1 MNLETAAKSP
11 GPAGSVPAPIV
22 TKIRVPRRRPDLLS
36 RRRLVDLVHA
46 YLDRKLILISA
57 AAGYGKTTLLIDF
70 AHDTELPVC
79 WYSLDPFDADLHI
92 FLEHLIAAIA
102 QRFPTFGERSR
113 TFLRQVAD
121 PGRNLYPLVA
131 TLVQEIYDTIP
142 EYFVLILDDHH
153 AVENQE
159 AINEFLN
166 LFVTYVDEN
175 CHLIIAS
182 RTLPALPNLSLLV
195 ARRQAAGLSIDELRF
210 TPQEIQAL
218 ALQNYD
224 LKLAAEQ
231 ASELA
236 ERTGGWIT
244 GLLLTAGQRW
254 EQSQGDMI
262 LRGRIN
268 VDLYD
273 YLSRQVLDRQP
284 APLRDFL
291 LNSSVLDELSSD
303 LCAAVLGGQQS
314 RLTDLMNQVRQRN
327 LFVTEYEED
336 DRLRY
341 HDLFRE
347 FLLSCLSRQDEVHFQ
362 KLMRR
367 AADVYAARG
376 EWERAISR
384 YLALATYEPVVEIVE
399 RTATQQFE
407 AGRWDTLAG
416 WLDALPEPIR
426 DIRPQLLMHRGK
438 IHTERGEH
446 DAALTLYDRAG
457 RIFSQS
463 GDKVRSAYALVQK
476 SHVLLFEGH
485 YAEALARCREVL
497 TLISGA
503 TAAEKPTVALAYRHA
518 GACQLRMGQ
527 LAEGRAEMEQALRLY
542 EEVDDAYNVA
552 MIHHDLGLSQELAGD
567 LEGAV
572 AHYQA
577 ALVCWQRLGN
587 PGPWANT
594 LNGLGVVYHS
604 QGRYDDALRTLS
616 EALAK
621 ARQSGSLRVEALAWA
636 SLGDLHRDLGAYG
649 QARQAYT
656 EGLQAATR
664 AGEGFVVTYSLDAL
678 GNISRLQ
685 GNLDQAR
692 KWLLEAMAH
701 AEKHG
706 SGYETGL
713 CDTSLGILAGQ
724 EGDLVMARHHLDRA
738 VEQFEGGG
746 FKRELART
754 CLHRARVAFL
764 AKNRKGA
771 LAGVERTI
779 GLVRQ
784 LGFEQFL
791 VAEGEQ
797 FVPLLRYVTSLSSGR
812 GSTAD
817 DVAARLLER
826 IEAHQAWLTK
836 RPEPV
841 IQSEPQLELKIYAL
855 GLPRVEMDGA
865 TVQWTTV
872 QSRDLFFC
880 LLQHRRGLRK
890 EEVGAMFWPDH
901 SPHRLDSI
909 FRSTLYRLRRSLFRD
924 SIVFDE
930 GLYRFNWECTYWFDV
945 EAFDNAVDRSG
956 QAGDPG
962 KKIGLLGEALALY
975 KGEYLEGLYADWCSL
990 ERERLQE
997 QNLAALGAL
1006 AGLYADQGDLARAV
1020 ELYRRL
1026 LARDPYQEG
1035 VHRALMRCYYRLGD
1049 RPAAIRQ
1056 YQTCV
1061 RILHTELGLNPAPET
1076 EQLYRQ
1082 ITS

>member
-1 MNLETAAKSP
+1 MNLETVP
-11 GPAGSVPAPIV
+11 ENTDPAGGVPSPIV
-22 TKIRVPRRRPDLLS
+22 TKIRLPRRRSHLLS
-36 RRRLVDLVHA
+36 RRRLVDLIHV
-46 YLDRKLILISA
+46 YLDRKLVLISA

-79 WYSLDPFDADLHI
+79 WYSLDPFDADLQI

-102 QRFPTFGERSR
+102 QRFPAFGERSR

-142 EYFVLILDDHH
+142 EYFCLILDDHH

-159 AINEFLN
+159 GINEFLD

-224 LKLAAEQ
+224 LRLPAEQ

-244 GLLLTAGQRW
+244 GLLLTAGPRW
-254 EQSQGDMI
+254 EQAQGDVA

-273 YLSRQVLDRQP
+273 YLSKQVLDRQP
-284 APLRDFL
+284 QPLRDFL
-291 LNSSVLDELSSD
+291 LDCSVLDEMSPEM
-303 LCAAVLGGQQS
+303 CAAVLGGQAGKWAE
-314 RLTDLMNQVRQRN
+314 LMNQVRQRN

-341 HDLFRE
+341 NDLFRE
-347 FLLSCLSRQDEVHFQ
+347 FLQSCLGRQDEVRFQ
-362 KLMRR
+362 ELTRR
-367 AADVYAARG
+367 AADAYAARG

-384 YLALATYEPVVEIVE
+384 YLALATYEPVVDIIE
-399 RTATQQFE
+399 RTATHQFE
-407 AGRWDTLAG
+407 AGHWDMLAG
-416 WLDALPEPIR
+416 WIDALPEPVR

-438 IHTERGEH
+438 IHTERGEYS
-446 DAALTLYDRAG
+446 AALALYDRAG
-457 RIFSQS
+457 RILSQR
-463 GDKVRSAYALVQK
+463 GDKVQSAHALVQK
-476 SHVLLFEGH
+476 SHVLLFQGH

-497 TLISGA
+497 TLVSGA
-503 TAAEKPTVALAYRHA
+503 TATERPTAALAYRHA
-518 GACQLRMGQ
+518 GVCQLRLGQ
-527 LAEGRAEMEQALRLY
+527 LVEGRAAIEQALQLY
-542 EEVDDAYNVA
+542 EELDDAYNVA
-552 MIHHDLGLSQELAGD
+552 LIHHDLGLGQELAGD
-567 LEGAV
+567 LAGAV
-572 AHYQA
+572 AHFQA
-577 ALVCWQRLGN
+577 ALLCWQQLGS

-604 QGRYDDALRTLS
+604 QGKYDDALRTLT

-621 ARQSGSLRVEALAWA
+621 ARQAGNLRVEAFTWA
-636 SLGDLHRDLGAYG
+636 SLGDLHRELGAYE

-656 EGLQAATR
+656 EGLQAGTR
-664 AGEGFVVTYSLDAL
+664 ADEGFIVTYNQDAL
-678 GNISRLQ
+678 GNVARLQ
-685 GNLDQAR
+685 GNLDRAR

-706 SGYETGL
+706 SDYETGL
-713 CDTSLGILAGQ
+713 CDTSLGILAGL
-724 EGDLVMARHHLDRA
+724 EGDLAMAGHHLDRA
-738 VEQFEGGG
+738 VERFETGG
-746 FKRELART
+746 FKRELAWA
-754 CLHRARVAFL
+754 CLHRAQVAFL
-764 AKNRKGA
+764 AKDRKAA
-771 LAGVERTI
+771 LAGVGRTL

-791 VAEGEQ
+791 VAEGQQ
-797 FVPLLRYVTSLSSGR
+797 FVPLLRLVKSSSSGR
-812 GSTAD
+812 SSATG
-817 DVAARLLER
+817 DVAQRLLER
-826 IEAHQAWLTK
+826 IEAHQAWLSK

-841 IQSEPQLELKIYAL
+841 VQPAPQMALKIYAL
-855 GLPRVEMDGA
+855 GLPRVEMDGT

-890 EEVGAMFWPDH
+890 EEVGALFWPDH
-901 SPHRLDSI
+901 SPQRLDSI

-924 SIVFDE
+924 SIVFEE
-930 GLYRFNWECTYWFDV
+930 GLYRFNWECTYWFDG
-945 EAFDNAVDRSG
+945 EAFDSALDR
-956 QAGDPG
+956 AGHVG
-962 KKIGLLGEALALY
+962 KKAASLEEALALY
-975 KGEYLEGLYADWCSL
+975 QGDYLEGIYADWCTL
-990 ERERLQE
+990 ERERLRE
-997 QNLAALGAL
+997 QYLGALGAL
-1006 AGLYADQGDLARAV
+1006 AGLCAEQGDLPRAV
-1020 ELYRRL
+1020 ELYQRL
-1026 LARDPYQEG
+1026 LAHDPYQEG
-1035 VHRALMRCYYRLGD
+1035 VHRAVMQCYYRLGD

-1056 YQTCV
+1056 YQNCV
-1061 RILHTELGLNPAPET
+1061 RILQTELGLNPAPET

-1082 ITS
+1082 IIA

>member
-1 MNLETAAKSP
+1 MNLAAASENAAP
-11 GPAGSVPAPIV
+11 SGGVPAPIV
-22 TKIRVPRRRPDLLS
+22 TKIRVPRRRSDLLS
-36 RRRLVDLVHA
+36 RRRLVDLIHA

-70 AHDTELPVC
+70 AHDTDLPVC

-102 QRFPTFGERSR
+102 RQFPAFGERSR

-142 EYFVLILDDHH
+142 EYFCLILDDHH

-159 AINEFLN
+159 GINEFLD

-218 ALQNYD
+218 AFQNYD
-224 LKLAAEQ
+224 LRLAAEQ

-244 GLLLTAGQRW
+244 GLLLTAGPRW
-254 EQSQGDMI
+254 EQAQGDIM

-273 YLSRQVLDRQP
+273 YLSKQVLDRQTP
-284 APLRDFL
+284 PLRDFL
-291 LNSSVLDELSSD
+291 LESSVLDEMSPD
-303 LCAAVLGGQQS
+303 LCAVVLGGQQS
-314 RLTDLMNQVRQRN
+314 RWADLMNQVRLRH

-347 FLLSCLSRQDEVHFQ
+347 FLLSSLGRQDEAHFQ
-362 KLMRR
+362 ELTRR
-367 AADVYAARG
+367 AADAYAARG

-384 YLALATYEPVVEIVE
+384 YLALAAYEPVVDIIE
-399 RTATQQFE
+399 RAATHQFE

-416 WLDALPEPIR
+416 WIDALPEPIR

-446 DAALTLYDRAG
+446 SAALSLYDRAG
-457 RIFSQS
+457 RIFGQS
-463 GDKVRSAYALVQK
+463 GDKVHSAHALVQK

-497 TLISGA
+497 TLVSGA

-518 GACQLRMGQ
+518 GVCQLRLGQ
-527 LAEGRAEMEQALRLY
+527 LVEGQAAIEQALRLY
-542 EEVDDAYNVA
+542 EELDDAYNVA
-552 MIHHDLGLSQELAGD
+552 LIHHDLGLSQGLASD
-567 LEGAV
+567 LAGAV
-572 AHYQA
+572 AHFQA
-577 ALVCWQRLGN
+577 ALVCWQQLGS

-604 QGRYDDALRTLS
+604 QGRYDDALRTLT

-621 ARQSGSLRVEALAWA
+621 ARQSGNLRVEAFTWA
-636 SLGDLHRDLGAYG
+636 SLGDLHRDLGAYQQSY
-649 QARQAYT
+649 QAFS

-664 AGEGFVVTYSLDAL
+664 AGEGFVVAYSLDAL
-678 GNISRLQ
+678 GNVARLQ

-692 KWLLEAMAH
+692 KWLLEAMSH

-738 VEQFEGGG
+738 VEQFEAGG
-746 FKRELART
+746 FKRELARA
-754 CLHRARVAFL
+754 CLHRAQVAFL
-764 AKNRKGA
+764 TKNRKAA
-771 LAGVERTI
+771 LAGVERAL

-791 VAEGEQ
+791 VAEGQQ
-797 FVPLLRYVTSLSSGR
+797 FVSLLRLVTSSSSGR
-812 GSTAD
+812 GGATG
-817 DVAARLLER
+817 DVALRLLER
-826 IEAHQAWLTK
+826 IEAHQAWLSK
-836 RPEPV
+836 QPEPV
-841 IQSEPQLELKIYAL
+841 VQLAPQLALKIYAL
-855 GLPRVEMDGA
+855 GLPRVEMDGT
-865 TVQWTTV
+865 TVQWTTM

-890 EEVGAMFWPDH
+890 EEVGALFWPDH
-901 SPHRLDSI
+901 SPQRLDSI

-930 GLYRFNWECTYWFDV
+930 GLYRFNWECTYWFDA
-945 EAFDNAVDRSG
+945 EAFDSALERAG
-956 QAGDPG
+956 QAGR
-962 KKIGLLGEALALY
+962 KAASLEEALALY
-975 KGEYLEGLYADWCSL
+975 QGDYLEGIYADWCTL
-990 ERERLQE
+990 ERERLRE
-997 QNLAALGAL
+997 QYLGALGAL
-1006 AGLYADQGDLARAV
+1006 AGLCADQGDLLRAV
-1020 ELYRRL
+1020 ELYQRL
-1026 LARDPYQEG
+1026 LTHDPYQEG
-1035 VHRALMRCYYRLGD
+1035 VHRAVMHCYYRLGD

-1056 YQTCV
+1056 YQICV

-1082 ITS
+1082 IIT

>member
-1 MNLETAAKSP
+1 MNLRVTPQDVSQ
-11 GPAGSVPAPIV
+11 AGGAPSPIV
-22 TKIRVPRRRPDLLS
+22 TKIRVPRRRPDMLS
-36 RRRLVDLVHA
+36 RRRLVDLIHA
-46 YLDRKLILISA
+46 YLDRKLVLISA

-92 FLEHLIAAIA
+92 FLEHLIASIA
-102 QRFPTFGERSR
+102 QRFPSFGERSR

-142 EYFVLILDDHH
+142 EYFCLILDDHH

-159 AINEFLN
+159 GINEFLD

-175 CHLIIAS
+175 CHVIVAS

-210 TPQEIQAL
+210 TTQEIMAL

-224 LKLAAEQ
+224 LRLAPEQ
-231 ASELA
+231 ANELA

-254 EQSQGDMI
+254 EQAQGEVV

-273 YLSRQVLDRQP
+273 YLSKQVLDRQP
-284 APLRDFL
+284 APLRNFL
-291 LNSSVLDELSSD
+291 LESSVLDDLSLD
-303 LCAAVLGGQQS
+303 LCTAVLGGQQS
-314 RLTDLMNQVRQRN
+314 KWADLMNQVRLRN

-347 FLLSCLSRQDEVHFQ
+347 FLLSCLGRQDESRFQ
-362 KLMRR
+362 ELMRR
-367 AADVYAARG
+367 AADAYAARG

-399 RTATQQFE
+399 ETATHQFE
-407 AGRWDTLAG
+407 VGRWDTLAG
-416 WLDALPEPIR
+416 WIDALPEPVR

-438 IHTERGEH
+438 IHAERGEH
-446 DAALTLYDRAG
+446 NAALSLYDRAG
-457 RIFSQS
+457 RVFGQR
-463 GDKVRSAYALVQK
+463 GDKVHSAYALVQK
-476 SHVLLFEGH
+476 SHVLLFQGH

-497 TLISGA
+497 TLVSG
-503 TAAEKPTVALAYRHA
+503 TMAAEKPTAALAYRHA
-518 GACQLRMGQ
+518 GVCQLRLGQ
-527 LAEGRAEMEQALRLY
+527 LVEGRAAIERALKLY
-542 EEVDDAYNVA
+542 EELDDAYNVA
-552 MIHHDLGLSQELAGD
+552 LIHHDLGLSLELAGD
-567 LEGAV
+567 LAGAV
-572 AHYQA
+572 AHFQA
-577 ALVCWQRLGN
+577 ALLCWQQLGS

-604 QGRYDDALRTLS
+604 QGRYDDALRALT

-621 ARQSGSLRVEALAWA
+621 ARQSGNLRVEAFTWA
-636 SLGDLHRDLGAYG
+636 SLGDLHRDLGAYE
-649 QARQAYT
+649 QARQAYD
-656 EGLQAATR
+656 EGLRAATR

-685 GNLDQAR
+685 GNVDQAR

-713 CDTSLGILAGQ
+713 CDTSLGILAGW
-724 EGDLVMARHHLDRA
+724 EGDLVMARHHLDQA
-738 VEQFEGGG
+738 VERFEAGG
-746 FKRELART
+746 FKRELALA
-754 CLHRARVAFL
+754 CLHRAQVAFL
-764 AKNRKGA
+764 AGNHQEA
-771 LAGVERTI
+771 LAGVERTVS
-779 GLVRQ
+779 LVRQ
-784 LGFEQFL
+784 LRFEQFL
-791 VAEGEQ
+791 VAEGQQ
-797 FVPLLRYVTSLSSGR
+797 FVPLLRCAASTSSTR
-812 GSTAD
+812 GK
-817 DVAARLLER
+817 AAGGVVSRLLER

-841 IQSEPQLELKIYAL
+841 VQPKPQMELRVHAL
-855 GLPRVEMDGA
+855 GLPRVEMDGTA
-865 TVQWTTV
+865 VQWTIA
-872 QSRDLFFC
+872 QSRDLFLC
-880 LLQHRRGLRK
+880 LLQHRRGLRR
-890 EEVGAMFWPDH
+890 EEIGALFWPEH
-901 SPHRLDSI
+901 SPQRLDSI

-945 EAFDNAVDRSG
+945 EAFDCAMDRATQTAERG
-956 QAGDPG
+956 RKAAF
-962 KKIGLLGEALALY
+962 LEEALALY
-975 KGEYLEGLYADWCSL
+975 QGDYLEGIYADWCTL
-990 ERERLQE
+990 ERERLRE
-997 QNLAALGAL
+997 QHLAALGTL
-1006 AGLYADQGDLARAV
+1006 AGLCADQGDLVKAV
-1020 ELYRRL
+1020 DLYQRI
-1026 LARDPYQEG
+1026 LAHDPYQEG
-1035 VHRALMRCYYRLGD
+1035 IHRALMRCYHRLGD

-1061 RILHTELGLNPAPET
+1061 RILQAELGLSPAPET

>member
-1 MNLETAAKSP
+1 MSLEVMPEGAD
-11 GPAGSVPAPIV
+11 PAGGVPSPIV

-36 RRRLVDLVHA
+36 RRRLVDLIHA

-79 WYSLDPFDADLHI
+79 WYGLDPFDADLHI

-131 TLVQEIYDTIP
+131 ALVQEIYDTIP
-142 EYFVLILDDHH
+142 EYFCLILDDHH

-159 AINEFLN
+159 GINEFLD

-182 RTLPALPNLSLLV
+182 RTLPTLPNLSLLV

-210 TPQEIQAL
+210 TPPEIQAL

-254 EQSQGDMI
+254 EQAQGDII

-273 YLSRQVLDRQP
+273 YLSKQVLDRQS
-284 APLRDFL
+284 AALRDFL
-291 LNSSVLDELSSD
+291 LESSVLDELSPE
-303 LCAAVLGGQQS
+303 LCAVVLGGQQS
-314 RLTDLMNQVRQRN
+314 KWAGLMNQVRQRN
-327 LFVTEYEED
+327 LFVTDYEED

-347 FLLSCLSRQDEVHFQ
+347 FLLSSLGRKDEIRFQ
-362 KLMRR
+362 ELMQR
-367 AADVYAARG
+367 AADAYAARG

-384 YLALATYEPVVEIVE
+384 YLALATYEPVVDIIE
-399 RTATQQFE
+399 RTATHQF
-407 AGRWDTLAG
+407 AVGRWDTLAG
-416 WLDALPEPIR
+416 WIDALPEPIR
-426 DIRPQLLMHRGK
+426 DIRPQMLMHRGK

-446 DAALTLYDRAG
+446 DAALALYDRAG
-457 RIFSQS
+457 RIFGQS

-518 GACQLRMGQ
+518 GVCQLRMGQ
-527 LAEGRAEMEQALRLY
+527 LAEGQAAIEKALRLY
-542 EEVDDAYNVA
+542 EELDDAYNVA
-552 MIHHDLGLSQELAGD
+552 LIHHDMGLSQELAGD
-567 LEGAV
+567 LEGAA

-577 ALVCWQRLGN
+577 ALVCWQRLGS

-594 LNGLGVVYHS
+594 LNSLGVVYQS
-604 QGRYDDALRTLS
+604 QGRYDDALRALN

-621 ARQSGSLRVEALAWA
+621 ARQSGNLRVEALAWA
-636 SLGDLHRDLGAYG
+636 SLGDLHHDLGAYQ
-649 QARQAYT
+649 QARQAYSD
-656 EGLQAATR
+656 GLQAATR
-664 AGEGFVVTYSLDAL
+664 AGEGFVVAYSLDAL
-678 GNISRLQ
+678 GNVSRLQ
-685 GNLDQAR
+685 GDLDQAR
-692 KWLLEAMAH
+692 KWLLEAMGH

-706 SGYETGL
+706 SGYETGM
-713 CDTSLGILAGQ
+713 CDTSLGILASQ

-738 VEQFEGGG
+738 VERFEAGG
-746 FKRELART
+746 FRRELART
-754 CLHRARVAFL
+754 CLHRAQVSFL
-764 AKNRKGA
+764 AKNRKEA
-771 LAGVERTI
+771 LAGVERTLS
-779 GLVRQ
+779 LVRQ

-791 VAEGEQ
+791 VAGGQQ
-797 FVPLLRYVTSLSSGR
+797 FVPLLQYVTSVNPGRSSA
-812 GSTAD
+812 TAE
-817 DVAARLLER
+817 AALLLLKR
-826 IEAHQAWLTK
+826 IEAHQTWLTK

-841 IQSEPQLELKIYAL
+841 VQVEPQLELKICAL
-855 GLPRVEMDGA
+855 GLPRVEMGA
-865 TVQWTTV
+865 AAVQWTTV
-872 QSRDLFFC
+872 QSRDLFLC

-890 EEVGAMFWPDH
+890 EELGAMFWPDH
-901 SPHRLDSI
+901 SPQRLDSI

-924 SIVFDE
+924 SVVFEE
-930 GLYRFNWECTYWFDV
+930 GLYRFNWECGYWFDV
-945 EAFDNAVDRSG
+945 EALDGALERAG
-956 QAGDPG
+956 QATDRG
-962 KKIGLLGEALALY
+962 KKTAFLEEALALY
-975 KGEYLEGLYADWCSL
+975 RGDYLEGIYADWCTL
-990 ERERLQE
+990 ERERLRGQY
-997 QNLAALGAL
+997 LAALGAL
-1006 AGLYADQGDLARAV
+1006 AGLCADQGDLARAV
-1020 ELYRRL
+1020 ELYQCL
-1026 LARDPYQEG
+1026 LTHDPYQEG

-1056 YQTCV
+1056 YQSCV
-1061 RILHTELGLNPAPET
+1061 RILHTELGLSPAPET

-1082 ITS
+1082 ITG

>member
-1 MNLETAAKSP
+1 MNLKTTPQDVS
-11 GPAGSVPAPIV
+11 PAGGAPSPIL

-36 RRRLVDLVHA
+36 RRRLVDLIHA
-46 YLDRKLILISA
+46 YLDRKLVLISA

-102 QRFPTFGERSR
+102 QRFPAFGERSR

-142 EYFVLILDDHH
+142 EYFCLILDDHH

-159 AINEFLN
+159 GINEFLD

-175 CHLIIAS
+175 CHLIVAS

-210 TPQEIQAL
+210 TTQEIQAL

-224 LKLAAEQ
+224 LQLAPEQ

-254 EQSQGDMI
+254 EQAQSDVI

-273 YLSRQVLDRQP
+273 YLSKQVLDRQP

-291 LNSSVLDELSSD
+291 LESSVLDDLSLEL
-303 LCAAVLGGQQS
+303 CTVVLGGQQS
-314 RLTDLMNQVRQRN
+314 RWAELMNQVRLRN

-347 FLLSCLSRQDEVHFQ
+347 FLLSCLGRQDEVRFQ
-362 KLMRR
+362 ELMRR
-367 AADVYAARG
+367 AADAYAARG

-399 RTATQQFE
+399 ATATHQFE

-416 WLDALPEPIR
+416 WIDALPEPVR

-438 IHTERGEH
+438 IHAERGEH
-446 DAALTLYDRAG
+446 SAALALYDRAG
-457 RIFSQS
+457 RIFSQR
-463 GDKVRSAYALVQK
+463 GDKIHSAHALVQK
-476 SHVLLFEGH
+476 SQVLQFAGQ

-497 TLISGA
+497 TLVSGA
-503 TAAEKPTVALAYRHA
+503 TAAEKPTAALAYRHA
-518 GACQLRMGQ
+518 GACLLRMGQ
-527 LAEGRAEMEQALRLY
+527 LVEGRAGMEQALRLY
-542 EEVDDAYNVA
+542 EELDDAYNVA
-552 MIHHDLGLSQELAGD
+552 LIHHDLGLSRELAGD
-567 LEGAV
+567 LERAV
-572 AHYQA
+572 VHYQA
-577 ALVCWQRLGN
+577 ALVCWQQLGS
-587 PGPWANT
+587 PGPWSNT

-604 QGRYDDALRTLS
+604 QGKYDDALRTLTD
-616 EALAK
+616 ALAK
-621 ARQSGSLRVEALAWA
+621 ARQSGNLRVEAFAWA
-636 SLGDLHRDLGAYG
+636 SLGDLHRDLGAYE
-649 QARQAYT
+649 QARQAYN

-664 AGEGFVVTYSLDAL
+664 AGEGFVVTYNLDAL
-678 GNISRLQ
+678 GNVARLQ
-685 GNLDQAR
+685 GNLDQAH
-692 KWLLEAMAH
+692 KWLMEAMTH

-713 CDTSLGILAGQ
+713 CDMSLGILAGQ
-724 EGDLVMARHHLDRA
+724 DGDLVMAGHHLDQA
-738 VEQFEGGG
+738 VERFGAGG
-746 FKRELART
+746 FKRELARA
-754 CLHRARVAFL
+754 CLHRAQVAFL
-764 AKNRKGA
+764 AGNRQEA
-771 LAGVERTI
+771 LAGVERTVS
-779 GLVRQ
+779 LVRQ
-784 LGFEQFL
+784 LRFEQFL
-791 VAEGEQ
+791 VAEGQQ
-797 FVPLLRYVTSLSSGR
+797 FVPLLRYVLSLSAER
-812 GSTAD
+812 GTSAGE
-817 DVAARLLER
+817 VVPRLLER

-841 IQSEPQLELKIYAL
+841 FQSHPQLKLTIHAL

-865 TVQWTTV
+865 IVQWTTA

-890 EEVGAMFWPDH
+890 EEVGALFWADH
-901 SPHRLDSI
+901 SPQRLDSI

-924 SIVFDE
+924 SIVFEE
-930 GLYRFNWECTYWFDV
+930 GLYGFNWECTYWFDV
-945 EAFDNAVDRSG
+945 EAFDNAMDRAAQCADRSR
-956 QAGDPG
+956 
-962 KKIGLLGEALALY
+962 KIAFLEEALALY
-975 KGEYLEGLYADWCSL
+975 RGDYLEGIYADWCSL
-990 ERERLQE
+990 ERERLRE
-997 QNLAALGAL
+997 QHLVALGTL
-1006 AGLYADQGDLARAV
+1006 AGLCADQGDLVKAV
-1020 ELYRRL
+1020 DLYQRL
-1026 LARDPYQEG
+1026 LAHDPYQEG
-1035 VHRALMRCYYRLGD
+1035 VHRAVMRCYLRLGD

-1061 RILHTELGLNPAPET
+1061 RILHAELGLSPAPET